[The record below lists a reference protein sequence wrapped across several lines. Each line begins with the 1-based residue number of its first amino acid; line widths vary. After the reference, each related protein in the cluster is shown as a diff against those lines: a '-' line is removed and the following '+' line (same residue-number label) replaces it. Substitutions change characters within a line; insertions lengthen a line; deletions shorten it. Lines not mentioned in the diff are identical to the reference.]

1 MRHLATLNYQFP
13 LLPLQHDFQ
22 KGNPNSDSL
31 IFVFYFRDLALD
43 LFRVF
48 IYFCTSIRRS
58 LLLSF
63 YLLSGYSIQTNSFL
77 GKRIEQKLANR
88 PDNYVEGIH
97 RTEPSDKDQSRLGP
111 KTQKKGILL
120 LTENSSWK
128 FMDKVLFW
136 FEFT

>member
-1 MRHLATLNYQFP
+1 MLYRLIKHLATLNYQFP

-43 LFRVF
+43 LFWVF

-77 GKRIEQKLANR
+77 EKRIEQKLANR

-97 RTEPSDKDQSRLGP
+97 RTEPTEIRSVKVRAQ
-111 KTQKKGILL
+111 THKKRDTPLDR
-120 LTENSSWK
+120 K
-128 FMDKVLFW
+128 
-136 FEFT
+136 